1 MTLSKSVLKNDRLAL
16 ARLLTQVENDT
27 PDGRAALAELFPHT
41 GKAHLLGVTG
51 APGTGKSS
59 LVNQL
64 ALHFRGEGKRVAI
77 LAVDPSSPFTGGA
90 VLGDRVRMRDLA
102 GDAGVFIRSMA
113 TRGSLGG
120 LAQATAAMAQVFDAA
135 GFDVV
140 IIETVGAG
148 QSEVDIAR
156 LAHTTIVVE
165 APGMGDDIQAIKAG
179 ILEIADVLVV
189 NKADRPGVENTERA
203 LRSMLELAHPTRR
216 VFLHHGRVETLHCN
230 VSTGNVSTGNVS
242 TGNVSTG
249 NVSTGNVST
258 GNVSTGNVST
268 GNVST
273 GNVSTGNVSTG
284 NVSTGNVSTGN
295 VSTGNVSTGN
305 VSTGNVSTGNVS
317 TGNVSTTTTETKMW
331 IPPIQRTVA
340 TEGTGIAELAA
351 AIAKHAEHLRLS
363 GDWAVRERA
372 RLESEMEAL
381 LLEALLARF
390 RAEVPNGNFESALQK
405 VYERSLS
412 PWEAA
417 QMLVNGRRK

>member
-216 VFLHHGRVETLHCN
+216 VFLHHGRVETLQC
-230 VSTGNVSTGNVS
+230 
-242 TGNVSTG
+242 
-249 NVSTGNVST
+249 
-258 GNVSTGNVST
+258 
-268 GNVST
+268 
-273 GNVSTGNVSTG
+273 
-284 NVSTGNVSTGN
+284 
-295 VSTGNVSTGN
+295 NVSTGN

-372 RLESEMEAL
+372 RLGSEMEAL
-381 LLEALLARF
+381 LLEALVTRF